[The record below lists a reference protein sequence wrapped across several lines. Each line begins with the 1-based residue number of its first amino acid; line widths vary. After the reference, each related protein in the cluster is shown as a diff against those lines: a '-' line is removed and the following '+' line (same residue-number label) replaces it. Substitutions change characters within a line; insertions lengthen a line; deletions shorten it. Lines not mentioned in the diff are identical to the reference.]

1 MHIDFG
7 FFLQNSPGNM
17 GFESAPFKFTQEY
30 LEIIGGQESDM
41 FEYFK
46 SLMIRGLIEVRKH
59 LDELIDLIKIMAVQ
73 QLNYEPGKTPMTTPA
88 GTAPSK
94 SSMPCFKNMVTLE
107 QEIRDRVSGK
117 FNKNPK
123 LNEF

>member
-1 MHIDFG
+1 
-7 FFLQNSPGNM
+7 
-17 GFESAPFKFTQEY
+17 
-30 LEIIGGQESDM
+30 M

-73 QLNYEPGKTPMTTPA
+73 QLNYEPGKSSTTSPA
-88 GTAPSK
+88 GTAPLK

-123 LNEF
+123 QNEF

>member
-1 MHIDFG
+1 
-7 FFLQNSPGNM
+7 
-17 GFESAPFKFTQEY
+17 
-30 LEIIGGQESDM
+30 M

-46 SLMIRGLIEVRKH
+46 SLLIRGFIEVRKH
-59 LDELIDLIKIMAVQ
+59 LDEMIDLIKIMAVQ
-73 QLNYEPGKTPMTTPA
+73 QLNYEPGKAPSTTPA

-94 SSMPCFKNMVTLE
+94 SSMPCFRNMATLE

>member
-1 MHIDFG
+1 
-7 FFLQNSPGNM
+7 
-17 GFESAPFKFTQEY
+17 
-30 LEIIGGQESDM
+30 M

-46 SLMIRGLIEVRKH
+46 SLLIRGFIEARKH
-59 LDELIDLIKIMAVQ
+59 LDEMIDLIKIMAVQ
-73 QLNYEPGKTPMTTPA
+73 QLNYEPGKTPSTTPA

-94 SSMPCFKNMVTLE
+94 SSMPCFRNMSTLE